1 MPPPSAQRTWRSTRI
16 REFTPNRKRGRH
28 HTETTV
34 KNTGSRVSSP
44 RRGASPRELV
54 LGGVAP
60 ACHPSGGSVSG
71 PRPGGLGP
79 APSNADL
86 APTLSERSPLSPGRR
101 PGRLGRTMRG
111 ETSQAGNRARKT
123 RRRSRRGEHAGELEG
138 GPPEASGPWDRHAP
152 AFGSPGSAG
161 AGVRAPG
168 SSLLEFPL
176 ALGHCTNTGSLVR
189 LVCLSSLLSV
199 LPTWK
204 RTTCIRIGPVPASIS
219 RPVTW
224 AVAMRL
230 PPRSRYLS
238 PLVCPSCDLSLSF
251 TRWVLS

>member
-1 MPPPSAQRTWRSTRI
+1 MLQQAPTRPPVTPTSRPPPPTPSPSTSKFARPQARKGLGCRRGSGSLLQRGGAEGTT
-16 REFTPNRKRGRH
+16 
-28 HTETTV
+28 TETTV
-34 KNTGSRVSSP
+34 KNTGSLGSSP

-138 GPPEASGPWDRHAP
+138 GPPKASGPRDRHAP
-152 AFGSPGSAG
+152 AFGSPDSAG

-168 SSLLEFPL
+168 SS
-176 ALGHCTNTGSLVR
+176 R
-189 LVCLSSLLSV
+189 LCISSLDTCTD
-199 LPTWK
+199 LPHPSRMFPPCVPVVT
-204 RTTCIRIGPVPASIS
+204 RT
-219 RPVTW
+219 
-224 AVAMRL
+224 
-230 PPRSRYLS
+230 
-238 PLVCPSCDLSLSF
+238 
-251 TRWVLS
+251 

>member
-1 MPPPSAQRTWRSTRI
+1 LPPPSAQRTWRSTRI

-54 LGGVAP
+54 LGGAAP

-176 ALGHCTNTGSLVR
+176 ALGQCTNTGSLVR
-189 LVCLSSLLSV
+189 LVCLSS
-199 LPTWK
+199 
-204 RTTCIRIGPVPASIS
+204 
-219 RPVTW
+219 
-224 AVAMRL
+224 
-230 PPRSRYLS
+230 
-238 PLVCPSCDLSLSF
+238 PLVCLANMEEDYVYQDRSRARLDISPCDLGSSHAPASPFPLPLPSRLSL
-251 TRWVLS
+251 L